1 MTAMAVG
8 KSPENLQRRLDELAD
23 AFRSAASALDSHA
36 GSLQNLA
43 SMAGSDDL
51 DPARIDE
58 SLFRD
63 CDAVVRDVEQQ
74 LEYAIRHCDFMTR

>member
-1 MTAMAVG
+1 MGVG
-8 KSPENLQRRLDELAD
+8 KSSDNLQRRLEELAD
-23 AFRSAASALDSHA
+23 AFRRAAGDLESHAASLS
-36 GSLQNLA
+36 NMA
-43 SMAGSDDL
+43 SMAASEDL